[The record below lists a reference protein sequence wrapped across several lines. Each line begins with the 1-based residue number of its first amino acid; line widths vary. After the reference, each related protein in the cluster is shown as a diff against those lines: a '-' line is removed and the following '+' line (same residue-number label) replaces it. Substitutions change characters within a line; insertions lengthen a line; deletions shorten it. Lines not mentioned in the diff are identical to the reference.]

1 MNKEYVY
8 KDDQALIID
17 DNDNQTVIDYYDN
30 LDKVLVQENL
40 IETIEKE
47 IENLE
52 SEIFKNKNQNK
63 FSIFLNKAGIPIL
76 MTTLGILIV
85 FPIFNAIYWINAFI
99 DTLIFGTIRVGNLFG
114 LIAFCLL
121 TVPNFLL
128 GIGVSQADIKR

>member
-47 IENLE
+47 IENSWKE
-52 SEIFKNKNQNK
+52 R
-63 FSIFLNKAGIPIL
+63 IL
-76 MTTLGILIV
+76 
-85 FPIFNAIYWINAFI
+85 W
-99 DTLIFGTIRVGNLFG
+99 
-114 LIAFCLL
+114 
-121 TVPNFLL
+121 
-128 GIGVSQADIKR
+128 K

>member
-47 IENLE
+47 IEN
-52 SEIFKNKNQNK
+52 S
-63 FSIFLNKAGIPIL
+63 
-76 MTTLGILIV
+76 
-85 FPIFNAIYWINAFI
+85 
-99 DTLIFGTIRVGNLFG
+99 
-114 LIAFCLL
+114 
-121 TVPNFLL
+121 
-128 GIGVSQADIKR
+128 